1 MMKSRMHKKLP
12 AFLEYGLYVLILLAV
27 LVLVPKFVLE
37 KVLVDGESMENSL
50 LDGESILIEK
60 VSRYFG
66 GPDRFDVVVFHKQ
79 LGAQKR
85 TYVKRVIGL
94 PGETVQIVGDTIYI
108 NGEVL
113 KEEFGKEPMVYSGL
127 AAAPLTLGEDE
138 YFVLG
143 DNRTV
148 SADSRS
154 ESVGIVKRSQLDGV
168 VFLRIYPLERF
179 GGIK

>member
-1 MMKSRMHKKLP
+1 MHKKLP

-37 KVLVDGESMENSL
+37 KVSIDGESMENSL
-50 LDGESILIEK
+50 FDGEGILIEK

-66 GPDRFDVVVFHKQ
+66 GPGRFDVVVFHKQ
-79 LGAQKR
+79 AGAQQR

-94 PGETVQIVGDTIYI
+94 PGETVQIIGDTIYI
-108 NGEVL
+108 NGEAL
-113 KEEFGKEPMVYSGL
+113 KEEFGKEPMVYAGL

-154 ESVGIVKRSQLDGV
+154 TNIGVVKRPEIDGV
-168 VFLRIYPLERF
+168 AFLRIYPLERF

>member
-1 MMKSRMHKKLP
+1 MHKKLP
-12 AFLEYGLYVLILLAV
+12 AFFEYGLYLLILLTI
-27 LVLVPKFVLE
+27 LVLVPRFVLE

-50 LDGESILIEK
+50 FDGENILIEK

-66 GPDRFDVVVFHKQ
+66 GPNRFDVIVFHKQ
-79 LGAQKR
+79 NEAGKR

-94 PGETVQIVGDTIYI
+94 PGETIQIIGDTIFI
-108 NGEVL
+108 NGEPI
-113 KEEFGKEPMVYSGL
+113 EENFGKDPMVYAGL
-127 AAAPLTLGEDE
+127 AAEPLVLGEDE

-143 DNRTV
+143 DNRTI

-154 ESVGIVKRSQLDGV
+154 TRIGVVKRSELDGV
-168 VFLRIYPLERF
+168 AFLRIYPWERF

>member
-1 MMKSRMHKKLP
+1 MHKKLP
-12 AFLEYGLYVLILLAV
+12 VFLEYGLYVLILLAV
-27 LVLVPKFVLE
+27 LLLVPKFVLE

-50 LDGESILIEK
+50 FDGESILIEK

-66 GPDRFDVVVFHKQ
+66 GPDRFDVIVFHKQ
-79 LGAQKR
+79 TGAQKR

-94 PGETVQIVGDTIYI
+94 PGETVQIIGGTIYI

-113 KEEFGKEPMVYSGL
+113 KEEFGKEPMVYAGL
-127 AAAPLTLGEDE
+127 AATPLVLGEDE

-148 SADSRS
+148 SADSRNV
-154 ESVGIVKRSQLDGV
+154 SVGVVKRSELDGV
-168 VFLRIYPLERF
+168 AFFRIYPLGRF